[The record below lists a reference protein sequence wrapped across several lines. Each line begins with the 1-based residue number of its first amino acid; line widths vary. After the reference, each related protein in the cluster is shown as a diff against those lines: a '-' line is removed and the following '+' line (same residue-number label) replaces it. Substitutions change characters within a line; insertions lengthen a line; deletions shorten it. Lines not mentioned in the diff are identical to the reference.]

1 MDSFINKRKAQTS
14 NKPLPNRDS
23 KEAFPSTP
31 FVQSVKDGLATGI
44 GVNFGERIVNS
55 IFGAKKVEVA
65 NTGYRISED
74 YFNCEQIK
82 LHYLKQVEN
91 GSVSEELEREYN
103 KCLK

>member
-1 MDSFINKRKAQTS
+1 MDSFINKRKSNQTS
-14 NKPLPNRDS
+14 KPLPKDS
-23 KEAFPSTP
+23 FPSTP

-55 IFGAKKVEVA
+55 IFGVKKVE
-65 NTGYRISED
+65 YKISED

-82 LHYLKQVEN
+82 LHYLKQVEK

>member
-44 GVNFGERIVNS
+44 GVNLGERIISN
-55 IFGAKKVEVA
+55 IFGAKKVE
-65 NTGYRISED
+65 YKISED
-74 YFNCEQIK
+74 YFNCDQIK
-82 LHYLKQVEN
+82 LDYLKQLET
-91 GSVSEELEREYN
+91 GKVSEELEQVYN